1 MLKKAMPAVLA
12 SALVLTACNT
22 NNGAMP
28 RNNETPMQDVER
40 DKTPARNDRVGP
52 NLDGLDDDRPGDG
65 IIREGRELKDDVIEE
80 GRRLKDDIIDDTER
94 GGTINNRE
102 GAIEDNNREM
112 IEENRDELLDNHNE
126 NRGTVT
132 DNPRNGNMTTP
143 SSSLR
148 DKALDN
154 KR

>member
-1 MLKKAMPAVLA
+1 MLKKALPAVFA

-40 DKTPARNDRVGP
+40 DNTPARNERVGP
-52 NLDGLDDDRPGDG
+52 NLDGLDDNRPGEG
-65 IIREGRELKDDVIEE
+65 IMREGRELKDDVIEE
-80 GRRLKDDIIDDTER
+80 GRRLKDDVIEDTER
-94 GGTINNRE
+94 GGTINRE

-112 IEENRDELLDNHNE
+112 IEENRDELLDNHNGS
-126 NRGTVT
+126 GTVN
-132 DNPRNGNMTTP
+132 DGNNPRNGNMTTP

-148 DKALDN
+148 DKVRED